1 MSKAD
6 VERFVIDAKRNG
18 DLQKQLKDA
27 VGVAAVVEVAN
38 RHGSRITEA
47 DMRDWLREDNTQ
59 LTEKELEAV
68 AGGLTWGLKDKLP

>member
-38 RHGSRITEA
+38 RHGFRITEA
-47 DMRDWLREDNTQ
+47 DMRDWLEEDNTQ
-59 LTEKELEAV
+59 LTEKELEGV